1 MCIPAFRKALAALLF
16 LALLGGARP
25 VPAQEGGRQRV
36 DLQLLLAVDT
46 SASVNPQEFDLQMR
60 GLAEA
65 FRHPGVHAALQAAGD
80 LGIAVAL
87 MQWSDSRKQS
97 LSIDWTWVHNPETAE
112 GFAFLVEQ
120 TPRYLQGG
128 GTAIGSAI
136 DHGASLFARNS
147 FDSPRRVIDV
157 SGDGRANQGRLPD
170 RARDDAVADTRQQHL
185 LAIADDYES
194 FSLAMTRKLIQEISG
209 VPLSQRPEP
218 KDGVAIARR
227 SQ

>member
-170 RARDDAVADTRQQHL
+170 RARDDAQAWV
-185 LAIADDYES
+185 
-194 FSLAMTRKLIQEISG
+194 G
-209 VPLSQRPEP
+209 VFENCELGHKFVNFAQ
-218 KDGVAIARR
+218 
-227 SQ
+227 